1 MKKILCAIFMWS
13 YLCHFGFCYE
23 PIVDN
28 FALKTLDKN
37 LKVQK
42 AKTEPIVDEFALKTL
57 DKDLK
62 VRKVKIEPIVDEFAL
77 STLNPDLK
85 IKKIKRIYDF
95 ENINIEFIKVSP
107 LELISTKR
115 AFEGQRVNFVI
126 AEDTIIT
133 KEGRKIKVKRGMPL
147 SARVELIS
155 PNQARG
161 VPADIILGNFM
172 LDNKI
177 PLEGQI
183 KATGANRSLWVYPA
197 SYLLSVFF
205 FTGLFIYPIR
215 GGHAKIKPKN
225 IYKLEI

>member
-1 MKKILCAIFMWS
+1 
-13 YLCHFGFCYE
+13 
-23 PIVDN
+23 
-28 FALKTLDKN
+28 
-37 LKVQK
+37 
-42 AKTEPIVDEFALKTL
+42 
-57 DKDLK
+57 
-62 VRKVKIEPIVDEFAL
+62 
-77 STLNPDLK
+77 
-85 IKKIKRIYDF
+85 
-95 ENINIEFIKVSP
+95 
-107 LELISTKR
+107 
-115 AFEGQRVNFVI
+115 
-126 AEDTIIT
+126 
-133 KEGRKIKVKRGMPL
+133 MPL